1 MRVSIA
7 IAALVLTGC
16 AHHSVPAADVYGNAL
31 DLLRAEKYSA
41 ALAQA
46 EEGLRRAEREPD
58 LRARRRFRLL
68 KAEVLLAQRRA
79 ADAAALLKD
88 ESPQNAAWTDL
99 EAKTFLLRGFA
110 AYLLGHNAEAE
121 ELLNTAES
129 LAARSDLAPLSIE
142 VEVRQ
147 GLILVSQSR
156 LEEAAALFRRAI
168 ESASSLRDPYL
179 GAMATG
185 DLGYTL
191 LHESKYDEALTWFEK
206 AKELHTAL
214 GAEQSVARDLGNAG
228 WCYYRLGDFET
239 ARSLFEKAAATFA
252 KTGNRFEQQAWLGNI
267 GTIQLGQR
275 DYPGAVTTY
284 RQALE
289 IARQL
294 SNDAMTAQWLSNLAE
309 CFIGLGN
316 ADQAER
322 YNEEAQALKQRQPG
336 TRSEVYSIRHGAQIA
351 VLRKQFARGEDLYSR
366 AVREPADDP
375 TVTLDSRA
383 GLADIYVRTGRTAQ
397 ANREFQTTL
406 TAISH
411 LSSSLVKDD
420 YKLSYRDS
428 LHRFYRAYVDFLMA
442 AKQSDRAL
450 EVVESSRS
458 QVLEERSGRADSTS
472 THSVNAYQKLAR
484 QAGAVLAE
492 YWLGDRQSYLWVI
505 TGEHIRNYALPGAES
520 IRSLTEAYRSSVLG
534 QRNPLES
541 AGDTGRQLYQ
551 TLLAPLEKDL
561 CPGCRVILVPD
572 QNLYSINFESLP
584 AGEGAGSFWIEKAN
598 VEIAPSLEYLQDS
611 PGQPRPAG
619 KGLLVMGDPTPV
631 LAEFPKLD
639 YAGREIDS
647 VRSTVGGSGAKI
659 LRGPEARADS
669 YAKAQPG
676 DFEFI
681 HFSAHATANTQS
693 PLDSAV
699 ILSGTPDR
707 CRLFARDVM
716 SVPLKAQLVT
726 ISACRSAGA
735 RTYAG
740 EGLVGFAWAFL
751 RAGAR
756 NVIAGLW
763 DVNDRSTAQLMSSLY
778 AELARGATP
787 ADALRAAKLGLIHG
801 GGSYA
806 KPYYWAP
813 FQVYTGTAK

>member
-1 MRVSIA
+1 MRVPIA
-7 IAALVLTGC
+7 IAALALAGC
-16 AHHSVPAADVYGNAL
+16 AHHSVPLENVYGNAL
-31 DLLRAEKYSA
+31 GLLRAEKYPA

-46 EEGLRRAEREPD
+46 EEGLRRAEQEPD
-58 LRARRRFRLL
+58 LRARRRFGLL

-88 ESPQNAAWTDL
+88 EAPQAPPWTDL

-110 AYLLGHNAEAE
+110 AYLLGKNTEAE
-121 ELLNTAES
+121 TLLGMAAS
-129 LAARSDLAPLSIE
+129 LAARSGSASLAIE

-156 LEEAAALFRRAI
+156 LDQAEALFRRAI
-168 ESASSLRDPYL
+168 ESAGSLHDSYL
-179 GAMATG
+179 TAMANG
-185 DLGYTL
+185 NLGYTL
-191 LHESKYDEALTWFEK
+191 LHESKYDEALAWFEK
-206 AKELHTAL
+206 AKELHTEL
-214 GAEQSVARDLGNAG
+214 GAEQSLARDLGNAG
-228 WCYYRLGDFET
+228 WCYYRLGDFEM
-239 ARSLFEKAAATFA
+239 ARALFEKAAATFA
-252 KTGNRFEQQAWLGNI
+252 KAGNRFDQQIWLGNI
-267 GTIQLGQR
+267 GTILMDQR
-275 DYPGAVTTY
+275 HYAGAVKTY

-294 SNDAMTAQWLSNLAE
+294 SNDAMTAQWMSNLAE
-309 CFIGLGN
+309 CFIRLED
-316 ADQAER
+316 ADQAEK
-322 YNEEAQALKQRQPG
+322 YNEAALALKRRRPG
-336 TRSEVYSIRHGAQIA
+336 SRSEVYSLERAARIA
-351 VLRKQFARGEDLYSR
+351 VLRTQYAQAEDLYKR
-366 AVREPADDP
+366 AVGEPADDP
-375 TVTLDSRA
+375 TVTLNLHA
-383 GLADIYVRTGRTAQ
+383 GLAEIYVRTGRRAR

-406 TAISH
+406 TDISH
-411 LSSSLVKDD
+411 LSSNLIKDD

-428 LHRFYRAYVDFLMA
+428 LQRFYRAYVDFLMDGHQSGRGLEA
-442 AKQSDRAL
+442 A
-450 EVVESSRS
+450 ESSRS
-458 QVLEERSGRADSTS
+458 RVLEERSGHSDSAPV
-472 THSVNAYQKLAR
+472 HGVDAYQKLAR
-484 QAGAVLAE
+484 HAGAVLAE
-492 YWLGDRQSYLWVI
+492 YWLGEKQSYLWVI
-505 TGEHIRNYALPGAES
+505 TGEHIRNYALPAAGS
-520 IRSLTEAYRSSVLG
+520 IRSLTEAYRSNVLG

-541 AGDTGRQLYQ
+541 AADIGRKLYEI
-551 TLLAPLEKDL
+551 LLAPVEKDL

-572 QNLYSINFESLP
+572 QDLFSVNFESLP
-584 AGEGAGSFWIEKAN
+584 DGSGNAFWIEKAN
-598 VEIAPSLEYLQDS
+598 VEIAPSLDYLLDS
-611 PGQPRPAG
+611 GAHQRVSG

-639 YAGREIDS
+639 FAGREIES
-647 VRSTVGGSGAKI
+647 VRSTVGGNGAKI

-669 YAKAQPG
+669 YAKSQPG
-676 DFEFI
+676 DFEYI

-699 ILSGTPDR
+699 ILSGSPDR

-716 SVPLKAQLVT
+716 SVPLKAELVT

-778 AELARGATP
+778 TELARGSAP
-787 ADALRAAKLGLIHG
+787 ADALRTAKLALIHG